1 MASAESALPPKARGF
16 DGADDDAD
24 EAEAVRRPEAA
35 WRPVPGRVGDAS
47 IARAVVAV
55 GRVAGAAAEALL
67 GSAWGAA
74 AAPLGEVAVGEI
86 PAVRVH
92 VAPGGAAALC
102 VCGTGASDAMACAVA
117 AVLVTEGLGAK
128 APPVAVVQGVRATEV
143 IQSGRAVAAAEVYGL
158 DSDAWKEQGVEW
170 LPGTRLRLPPGNFV
184 SGVAAAVLTRAAI
197 HDEAAGLALV
207 AFPGASHGDAVAVEG
222 CMSLLEDAL
231 GVPPADRLRGAE
243 RSDAVRRAA
252 GRLRPD
258 HGAMFS

>member
-1 MASAESALPPKARGF
+1 MASAVVPKARGY
-16 DGADDDAD
+16 DGEEDDYADL
-24 EAEAVRRPEAA
+24 EAGTRPEAS
-35 WRPVPGRVGDAS
+35 WSPAS
-47 IARAVVAV
+47 PDTPTVSVAAVAA
-55 GRVAGAAAEALL
+55 GRVAAAAANVLL
-67 GSAWGAA
+67 ESAWGAA
-74 AAPLGEVAVGEI
+74 ARATGDVVVGGAR
-86 PAVRVH
+86 AVRVH
-92 VAPGGAAALC
+92 VSAGAALC
-102 VCGTGASDAMACAVA
+102 VCGPGASDAMACAVA